1 MKGVI
6 TLTEKELKR
15 LNQIAQGVV
24 EFLREWGI
32 DGTIAVEAPPHG
44 KRTLFWGFGK
54 WEHPDALLMFNGKN
68 GERIEV
74 GAYAGRKVR
83 VHCGNFVEKSLWG
96 KQCKNVRENKILSL
110 PFEFFA
116 AVEVFLILLLHS
128 GLADAVYRCSPN
140 EVFSV
145 EIKGTSPNLRL
156 RLEVM
161 TPSDA
166 KLFLNQSQVIMEG
179 DVSSVLKQVRKIL
192 ALSAF

>member
-1 MKGVI
+1 
-6 TLTEKELKR
+6 LTEKELKR
-15 LNQIAQGVV
+15 LNQIAQAAT

-32 DGTIAVEAPPHG
+32 DGTIAVEALPHG
-44 KRTLFWGFGK
+44 KRTHFWGFGK
-54 WEHPDALLMFNGKN
+54 WEYPTALLMFNGGN

-83 VHCGNFVEKSLWG
+83 VYCGNLIEKSLWG
-96 KQCKNVRENKILSL
+96 RLCKNIRENKVLSL

-116 AVEVFLILLLHS
+116 AIEIFLISLLRS
-128 GLADAVYRCSPN
+128 GLADSVYRCSPN